1 MGAYDDRPWL
11 SQYPAN
17 RRGLTDTD
25 DAVTTILD
33 AFARLTVQGDKPL
46 LHYFDATLTAAEIDV
61 QSDAFAVALQDAG
74 FQPGER
80 AVVYLQNIPQF
91 VIAQLAVWK
100 AGGIVVSANPM
111 YRGKELGEILS
122 DSGAAV
128 LITLR
133 SLYRDVA
140 STIPETGAVRTIVT
154 TSELEYQSRSDATLA
169 GVEAPPCLDTSDML
183 ELISAHRGQVPP
195 RPGIVPG
202 DVAVLTYTSGTTG
215 PPKGAMTTHAN
226 LLFSARVYRDWI
238 GIGPDDV
245 ILGVAPM
252 FHVTGIVGHSALAL
266 LTGAPLILTY
276 RFDAQDTVEAIAAH
290 GATFTVGSITVF
302 IALMNAPNASG
313 EALASL
319 NKIYSGGAPIPPATL
334 AAFEERFGSTI
345 HNIYGLTETTSPAI
359 AVPLGSRA
367 PHDEAS
373 GTSAVGVPV
382 FDTVVRV
389 IDDDGAE
396 LPAGEPGELLI
407 EGPQVVVGYWDK
419 PEATA
424 EALTP
429 RGLRTGD
436 IGFMNADG
444 WFFLVDRK
452 KDQINASGFKV
463 WPREVEDVL
472 YELPAVREAA
482 VVGVPD
488 AYRGETV
495 KAFVSFRPGQSATRE
510 EIVAHAKAR
519 LATYKV
525 PREVEILDD
534 IPKTATGKLLRR
546 QLRDLSATAITTK
559 GSETP

>member
-1 MGAYDDRPWL
+1 MSAYDDQPWL
-11 SQYPAN
+11 SQYAAD
-17 RRGLTDTD
+17 RVGL
-25 DAVTTILD
+25 AVTDGTPATILD
-33 AFARLTVQGDKPL
+33 AFARVAAEGGRPL

-61 QSDAFAVALQDAG
+61 ASDAFAAALQAAG

-122 DSGAAV
+122 DSRAAV

-154 TSELEYQSRSDATLA
+154 TSELEYQSRGDATLA
-169 GVEAPPCLDTSDML
+169 GVETPPCLDTADML
-183 ELISAHRGQVPP
+183 QLIADHHGQPP
-195 RPGIVPG
+195 QRPDITPD

-226 LLFSARVYRDWI
+226 LMFSARVYRDWI

-245 ILGVAPM
+245 ILGVAPL

-276 RFDAQDTVEAIAAH
+276 RFDAQDTVAAIETH

-302 IALMNAPNASG
+302 IALMNAPNATG

-319 NKIYSGGAPIPPATL
+319 TKIYSGGAPIPPATL

-367 PHDEAS
+367 PFDEES
-373 GTSAVGVPV
+373 GTSAIGVPV

-389 IDDDGAE
+389 IDDDGAQV
-396 LPAGEPGELLI
+396 PVGVPGELLI
-407 EGPQVVVGYWDK
+407 SGPQVVAGYWDK

-424 EALTP
+424 QALTA

-436 IGFMNADG
+436 VGFMNADG

-488 AYRGETV
+488 PYRGETV
-495 KAFVSFRPGQSATRE
+495 KAFVSFRPGLSATPE
-510 EIVAHAKAR
+510 EIVAHAKER
-519 LATYKV
+519 LAAYKV

-546 QLRDLSATAITTK
+546 QLRDLATTAITTK
-559 GSETP
+559 GPTTP